1 MTSAI
6 PPQCGRCLLA
16 TWTSRLWIWR
26 VREAILLK
34 AKQLLLC
41 TIGTQE
47 VGMRVRF
54 RSIGI
59 GIARITLLIA
69 LVAAAPAAIA
79 GVPKVIL
86 GEDFGHE
93 L

>member
-1 MTSAI
+1 
-6 PPQCGRCLLA
+6 
-16 TWTSRLWIWR
+16 
-26 VREAILLK
+26 
-34 AKQLLLC
+34 
-41 TIGTQE
+41 
-47 VGMRVRF
+47 MRVRF